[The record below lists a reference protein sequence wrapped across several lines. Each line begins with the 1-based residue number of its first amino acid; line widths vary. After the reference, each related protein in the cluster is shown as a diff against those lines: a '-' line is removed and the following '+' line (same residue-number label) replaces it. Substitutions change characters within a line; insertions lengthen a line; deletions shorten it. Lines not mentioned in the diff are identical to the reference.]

1 MNENQNTLAV
11 INGETLM
18 DMDFPATKFCVETLL
33 PQGICMLGGAPKVG
47 KSWLVLDLCLKVAKG
62 EPLWDLPTRQGTVLY
77 LCLEDSM
84 RRIKERLWK
93 ITDEAPDNIHFANEA
108 RTINDG
114 LADQLRAFVQT
125 YPDTVLIVIDTFQII
140 RNNSQDISYA
150 SEYEEMR
157 LLKSIADE
165 LNVTILL
172 VHHLRKQSNR
182 DPLNMLSGT
191 TGISGALDA
200 VFVLEKLDRGSD
212 GATLKCTGRDIQ
224 NRNLELRLS
233 KENCVWCRISD
244 SLTEPTLMLPE
255 PMREFVEFM
264 KQKMYFRGS
273 NTELVNEFN
282 GFSGRSFIAKSLK
295 QMMNNN
301 QRQLEANHVTF
312 YSFTEKPNRMVEVI
326 YHGPRND
333 DSNARN
339 ASYE

>member
-1 MNENQNTLAV
+1 
-11 INGETLM
+11 
-18 DMDFPATKFCVETLL
+18 
-33 PQGICMLGGAPKVG
+33 
-47 KSWLVLDLCLKVAKG
+47 
-62 EPLWDLPTRQGTVLY
+62 
-77 LCLEDSM
+77 M

-108 RTINDG
+108 RTINEG
-114 LADQLRAFVQT
+114 LADQLRAFAQT

-150 SEYEEMR
+150 GEYEEMR

-165 LNVTILL
+165 MNLTILL

-301 QRQLEANHVTF
+301 QRQLEVNHVTF

-326 YHGPRND
+326 YHVPEND

>member
-33 PQGICMLGGAPKVG
+33 P
-47 KSWLVLDLCLKVAKG
+47 
-62 EPLWDLPTRQGTVLY
+62 QGTVLY

-172 VHHLRKQSNR
+172 VHHLRKQSDR

-200 VFVLEKLDRGSD
+200 VFILEKLDRGSD

-224 NRNLELRLS
+224 DRHLELRLS
-233 KENCVWCRISD
+233 KHNCVWCRISD

-273 NTELVNEFN
+273 NTELVDINAM
-282 GFSGRSFIAKSLK
+282 RPW
-295 QMMNNN
+295 
-301 QRQLEANHVTF
+301 RQKIR
-312 YSFTEKPNRMVEVI
+312 FTKM
-326 YHGPRND
+326 H
-333 DSNARN
+333 
-339 ASYE
+339 

>member
-108 RTINDG
+108 RTINEG

-165 LNVTILL
+165 LNLTILL
-172 VHHLRKQSNR
+172 VHHLRKQSDR

-224 NRNLELRLS
+224 DRHLELRLS

-255 PMREFVEFM
+255 PMRE
-264 KQKMYFRGS
+264 
-273 NTELVNEFN
+273 
-282 GFSGRSFIAKSLK
+282 
-295 QMMNNN
+295 
-301 QRQLEANHVTF
+301 
-312 YSFTEKPNRMVEVI
+312 
-326 YHGPRND
+326 
-333 DSNARN
+333 
-339 ASYE
+339 